1 MGRLTT
7 TSEVADC
14 LPSPRGYNPMMP
26 DTLIRFDFVDA
37 AIRGEIVCLHDT
49 WAAINAHREYPSAVR
64 DILGQMTAASAL
76 LAASLKFEGS
86 VALQLQGQ
94 GPLKLAVAEARDS
107 LDIRATADWEGA
119 DPRGGLSQLLGR
131 GTFSVVLDNLSGEP
145 YQGIVP
151 VESDGVGPA
160 IEGYMDRSQQIPTRL
175 LLACDGDTA
184 CGVLLQRMPDQSSA
198 DADAWERVGAL
209 LATLGADEL
218 LATPPSTLL
227 RRLFHEENLRVYD
240 PRPPRFGC
248 RCSRE
253 RVVGMLRMIGREE
266 AQSVLDE
273 QGELR
278 VDCEFC
284 NQPYEFDAAALD
296 EVFGA
301 GNLFGGTQTRH

>member
-1 MGRLTT
+1 
-7 TSEVADC
+7 
-14 LPSPRGYNPMMP
+14 MP

-37 AIRGEIVCLHDT
+37 AIRGELVRLEDT
-49 WAAINAHREYPSAVR
+49 WAAINAHRTYPPAVR
-64 DILGQMTAASAL
+64 AVLGQMTAASAL

-94 GPLKLAVAEARDS
+94 GPLKVAVAEARDD
-107 LDIRATADWEGA
+107 LQIRATADWDGP
-119 DPRGGLSQLLGR
+119 DPQGGLAALVGR
-131 GTFSVVLDNLSGEP
+131 GTFSVVLDNLAGEP

-151 VESDGVGPA
+151 LESDAVAPA
-160 IEGYMDRSQQIPTRL
+160 LEDYMDRSQQIPTRL
-175 LLACDGDTA
+175 LLGSDDGVA
-184 CGVLLQRMPDQSSA
+184 CGLLLQRMPDQSSA

-218 LATPPSTLL
+218 LATSPDTLL
-227 RRLFHEENLRVYD
+227 RRLFHEEVVRIYD
-240 PRPPRFGC
+240 PREPRFGC
-248 RCSRE
+248 RCSRQ
-253 RVVGMLRMIGREE
+253 RVEGMLRMIGRDE

-284 NQPYEFDAAALD
+284 NQAYVFDAPAL
-296 EVFGA
+296 EAVFGA

>member
-1 MGRLTT
+1 MT
-7 TSEVADC
+7 
-14 LPSPRGYNPMMP
+14 

-37 AIRGEIVCLHDT
+37 AIRGEIVSLHDT
-49 WAAINAHREYPSAVR
+49 WAAINAHRAYPPAVR

-94 GPLKLAVAEARDS
+94 GPLKLAVAEARDT

-119 DPRGGLSQLLGR
+119 DPVGGLAQLLGR

-151 VESDGVGPA
+151 VESDAVA
-160 IEGYMDRSQQIPTRL
+160 AALEDYMDRSQQIPTRL
-175 LLACDGDTA
+175 LLASDRDVA
-184 CGVLLQRMPDQSSA
+184 CGLLLQRMPDQSSA

-209 LATLGADEL
+209 LATLSAGEL
-218 LATPPSTLL
+218 LATSPVTVL

-240 PRPPRFGC
+240 PRQPRFGC
-248 RCSRE
+248 RCSHE
-253 RVVGMLRMIGREE
+253 RVVGMLRMIGRDE

-284 NQPYEFDAAALD
+284 NQAYVFDAPALD
-296 EVFGA
+296 AVFGA
-301 GNLFGGTQTRH
+301 SNLFGGTQTRH

>member
-1 MGRLTT
+1 
-7 TSEVADC
+7 
-14 LPSPRGYNPMMP
+14 MP

-37 AIRGEIVCLHDT
+37 AIRGEIVRLQDT
-49 WAAINAHREYPSAVR
+49 WAAINAHRSYPSAVR

-107 LDIRATADWEGA
+107 LDVRATADWEGA
-119 DPRGGLSQLLGR
+119 SPDGGLAALLGR
-131 GTFSVVLDNLSGEP
+131 GTFSVVLDNLAGEP

-151 VESDGVGPA
+151 VESDAVGPA
-160 IEGYMDRSQQIPTRL
+160 IEDYMDRSQQIPTRL
-175 LLACDGDTA
+175 LLASDDDAA
-184 CGVLLQRMPDQSSA
+184 CGLLLQRMPDQSSA

-209 LATLGADEL
+209 LATLGTGEL
-218 LATPPSTLL
+218 LGTPPVTVL

-240 PRPPRFGC
+240 PRQPRFGC

-253 RVVGMLRMIGREE
+253 RVEGMLRMIGRDE

-284 NQPYEFDAAALD
+284 NQTYLFDAPGLD
-296 EVFGA
+296 AVFGA

>member
-1 MGRLTT
+1 
-7 TSEVADC
+7 
-14 LPSPRGYNPMMP
+14 MP

-37 AIRGEIVCLHDT
+37 AIRGEIVLLQDT
-49 WAAINAHREYPSAVR
+49 WAAINAHRSYPPAVR
-64 DILGQMTAASAL
+64 SILGQMTAASAL

-86 VALQLQGQ
+86 VALQLHGQ

-107 LDIRATADWEGA
+107 LDIRATADWDGA
-119 DPRGGLSQLLGR
+119 DLAGGLAQLVGR
-131 GTFSVVLDNLSGEP
+131 GTFSVVLDNLAGEP

-151 VESDGVGPA
+151 VESDAVGA
-160 IEGYMDRSQQIPTRL
+160 ALEDYMDRSQQIPTRL
-175 LLACDGDTA
+175 LLASHDSAARGL
-184 CGVLLQRMPDQSSA
+184 LLQRMPDQSSA

-218 LATPPSTLL
+218 LATPPVTLL

-240 PRPPRFGC
+240 PRQPRFGC

-284 NQPYEFDAAALD
+284 NQAYHFDAAALD
-296 EVFGA
+296 DVFGA

>member
-1 MGRLTT
+1 MT
-7 TSEVADC
+7 
-14 LPSPRGYNPMMP
+14 

-37 AIRGEIVCLHDT
+37 AIRGEIVRLQDT
-49 WAAINAHREYPSAVR
+49 WAAINAHRRYPPTIR

-107 LDIRATADWEGA
+107 LDVRATAEWVGA
-119 DPRGGLSQLLGR
+119 DPVGGLAELLGR
-131 GTFSVVLDNLSGEP
+131 GTFSVVLDNLASEP

-151 VESDGVGPA
+151 VESDAVA
-160 IEGYMDRSQQIPTRL
+160 AALEDYMDRSQQIPTRL
-175 LLACDGDTA
+175 QLACDQGTA
-184 CGVLLQRMPDQSSA
+184 CGLLLQRMPDQSST

-209 LATLGADEL
+209 LATLGTEEL
-218 LATPPSTLL
+218 LATPPETLL
-227 RRLFHEENLRVYD
+227 RRLFHEEDLRVYD
-240 PRPPRFGC
+240 PRRPRFGC

-253 RVVGMLRMIGREE
+253 RVEGMLRMIGREE
-266 AQSVLDE
+266 AESVLDE

-284 NQPYEFDAAALD
+284 NQTYRFDASTLGA
-296 EVFGA
+296 VFKPGH
-301 GNLFGGTQTRH
+301 LFDGTGSLH

>member
-1 MGRLTT
+1 
-7 TSEVADC
+7 
-14 LPSPRGYNPMMP
+14 MP

-37 AIRGEIVCLHDT
+37 AIRGEIVCLQDT
-49 WAAINAHREYPSAVR
+49 WAAINAHRSYPSAVR

-107 LDIRATADWEGA
+107 LAIRATADWDGD
-119 DPRGGLSQLLGR
+119 DPVGGLAALVGR
-131 GTFSVVLDNLSGEP
+131 GTFSVVLDNLAGEP

-151 VESDGVGPA
+151 VESDAVA
-160 IEGYMDRSQQIPTRL
+160 TALEDYMDRSQQIPTRL
-175 LLACDGDTA
+175 FLASGDHAA
-184 CGVLLQRMPDQSSA
+184 CGLLLQRMPDQSSR

-209 LATLGADEL
+209 LGTLGTEEL
-218 LATPPSTLL
+218 LGTPPATLL
-227 RRLFHEENLRVYD
+227 RRLFHEETLRVYD
-240 PRPPRFGC
+240 PRQPSFGC

-253 RVVGMLRMIGREE
+253 RVEGMLRMIGRDE

-284 NQPYEFDAAALD
+284 NQAYRFDAAALSA
-296 EVFGA
+296 VFDA
-301 GNLFGGTQTRH
+301 GNLFGGTRTLQ